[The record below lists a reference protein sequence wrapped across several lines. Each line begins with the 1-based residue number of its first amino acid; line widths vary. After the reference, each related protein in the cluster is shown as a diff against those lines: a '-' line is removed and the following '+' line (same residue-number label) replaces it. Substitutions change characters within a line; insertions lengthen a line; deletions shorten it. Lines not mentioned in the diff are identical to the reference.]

1 MLKFLLGVKF
11 ARPIC
16 KTQIFLSR
24 PMVAVRFFTQ
34 TGFKSKEEFAHLERR
49 TRPKS
54 GIPKKGPTWW
64 ESSKKQMGEEWE
76 KAVAGVVFLGFS
88 LLFVKGVR
96 GLLNVD
102 GYIEAASLFAL
113 MTHIVKIHINIG
125 FVRV

>member
-1 MLKFLLGVKF
+1 MLQFLFGVKF
-11 ARPIC
+11 ARPII
-16 KTQIFLSR
+16 KTRTFLSR
-24 PMVAVRFFTQ
+24 PLLAVRFFTQ

-54 GIPKKGPTWW
+54 GIPKKGSTWW

-96 GLLNVD
+96 RLLI
-102 GYIEAASLFAL
+102 Y
-113 MTHIVKIHINIG
+113 
-125 FVRV
+125 